1 MKEGILIM
9 RVNFK
14 FGLACIQDL
23 KALRFG
29 VNPAVRDFNGSVS
42 NKYTVTAFMSSGP
55 TVIRETVVPEMSN
68 KTRIRLKL
76 NYIIDD
82 VNRRFSRTG
91 FSEQDKCTIVV
102 DDNLNYYVNGKLREK
117 DNDNE

>member
-1 MKEGILIM
+1 MK
-9 RVNFK
+9 VNFK

-23 KALRFG
+23 TALRFS
-29 VNPAVRDFNGSVS
+29 VNPAVRDFDGSAS

-55 TVIRETVVPEMSN
+55 TVIRETVLLEMAN
-68 KTRIRLKL
+68 LTTIRLKL
-76 NYIIDD
+76 SYVIDD
-82 VNRRFSRTG
+82 INHRFSRTG